1 MKARFLIYICSAL
14 ISCNAFAS
22 PQVFFDEITHTAGF
36 TDLDN
41 IPVKGDNCS
50 INQGLMTVTGN
61 QYSKSG
67 RSIELIKFT
76 RKDGEEFIIP
86 TNFENL
92 NNEENSKSKELAK
105 IGGTVFI
112 KFSTCGSGGYMSLI
126 DILKPF

>member
-1 MKARFLIYICSAL
+1 MKSRFLIYICSAL

-36 TDLDN
+36 TDLDST
-41 IPVKGDNCS
+41 PVKGDNCS
-50 INQGLMTVTGN
+50 INQGIMTVTGN

-67 RSIELIKFT
+67 RSIELIKLT